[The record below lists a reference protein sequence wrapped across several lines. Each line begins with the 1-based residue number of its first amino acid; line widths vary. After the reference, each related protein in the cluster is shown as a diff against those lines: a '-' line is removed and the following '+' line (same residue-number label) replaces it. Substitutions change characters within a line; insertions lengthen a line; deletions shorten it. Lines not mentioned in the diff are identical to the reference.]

1 MKHFKTSDGHVYAY
15 TKADLDTVNN
25 IKVLES
31 ELRDALDEETASSIQ
46 DNLDEIL
53 PVFFNIRDKLDGMV
67 ELKGAALKEHLNPA
81 PTTEQ
86 IAEQALAQR
95 TALLKEIDAIATHPL
110 RWAEISEDDKASIG
124 QYRLDVIDINNQP
137 GFPHSINW
145 PAKPSVIK

>member
-1 MKHFKTSDGHVYAY
+1 MIYFKTGAGDIYAY
-15 TKADLDTVNN
+15 DQTTLNKAASATKGSPKIFFD
-25 IKVLES
+25 IKTRLKNM
-31 ELRDALDEETASSIQ
+31 T
-46 DNLDEIL
+46 
-53 PVFFNIRDKLDGMV
+53 
-67 ELKGAALKEHLNPA
+67 ELKGAALKEHLNPT

-86 IAEQALAQR
+86 LAEQAFAQR

>member
-1 MKHFKTSDGHVYAY
+1 MRFFKDQATNDVYAY
-15 TKADLDTVNN
+15 SLEDLDFLN
-25 IKVLES
+25 IHN
-31 ELRDALDEETASSIQ
+31 D
-46 DNLDEIL
+46 
-53 PVFFNIRDKLDGMV
+53 VFHDIKSRLKNMV
-67 ELKGAALKEHLNPA
+67 ELKGLALKERLNPT

-86 IAEQALAQR
+86 LAEQALAQR

>member
-1 MKHFKTSDGHVYAY
+1 MRYFRNQRGDVSAY
-15 TKADLDTVNN
+15 SQTDLDTAAAVTKGTPQVFHD
-25 IKVLES
+25 IK
-31 ELRDALDEETASSIQ
+31 T
-46 DNLDEIL
+46 
-53 PVFFNIRDKLDGMV
+53 KLKNMV
-67 ELKGAALKEHLNPA
+67 ELKGAALKEHLNPT

-86 IAEQALAQR
+86 LAEQAFAQR

>member
-1 MKHFKTSDGHVYAY
+1 MIYYKSRTGEVFAY
-15 TKADLDTVNN
+15 
-25 IKVLES
+25 ES
-31 ELRDALDEETASSIQ
+31 EQECQEWGAPDLVAMTAG
-46 DNLDEIL
+46 D
-53 PVFFNIRDKLDGMV
+53 VG
-67 ELKGAALKEHLNPA
+67 EHLNPT

-86 IAEQALAQR
+86 LAEQAFAQR

-124 QYRLDVIDINNQP
+124 QYRLDVIDINNQS